1 MVECPERRA
10 EPVEVCSSK
19 GVPRPQFKAFLTI
32 VGLGTA
38 ERFAHRL
45 LEQRLYEGDN
55 MPKQQITT
63 RSGASP
69 VGAYSQGLRVGDFIF
84 VSGQGP
90 LDPATGQVVGETIE
104 EQTARVLENIKAIL
118 AAGGATIADVVKV
131 SAHLSDL
138 ELFDR
143 YNKVYATY
151 FPDPKPTRTTVGSQ
165 LKGILVEIDAIAYI
179 GEK

>member
-1 MVECPERRA
+1 M
-10 EPVEVCSSK
+10 S
-19 GVPRPQFKAFLTI
+19 
-32 VGLGTA
+32 
-38 ERFAHRL
+38 
-45 LEQRLYEGDN
+45 
-55 MPKQQITT
+55 KQQIST

-69 VGAYSQGLRVGDFIF
+69 IGAYSQGLRVGDFIF

-118 AAGGATIADVVKV
+118 EAGEATLADVVKV

-138 ELFDR
+138 AMFER
-143 YNKVYATY
+143 YNKVYASY

-165 LKGILVEIDAIAYI
+165 LLGILVEIDAIAYV
-179 GEK
+179 GKD